1 LKSKNNKIKLYTP
14 TELQRQV
21 HQSNAIIRV
30 VIAGRRFGKNVMALN
45 DMMFKAWTNQ
55 GCLIWWTAL
64 VYKQSKRDYR
74 RFINKWKR
82 VIKNKWDSELRIEL
96 INGSIIE
103 FYSLQE
109 PDNLLGEGI
118 DYLYIDEVARVKKS
132 VWTDILSPMLL
143 DSQGKVLMFSTPKGR
158 NWIYDY
164 FLEGQ
169 KKINNIESWQFK
181 TIDNPYIDN
190 EYYNITRNRLPT
202 DIARQEFDAVFI
214 DTVAGVFQNF
224 HKCIDNNILKTQPE
238 LNHKYRIGIDLAKLQ
253 DWTVCIVLDTKTNE
267 VVAFRRFN
275 QIDYTFQK
283 RHIVSLVQYWSNAD
297 IVIDSTG
304 VGEPIY
310 DDLKRAGCNIIPYSF
325 TNASKVRLIEN
336 LIIKFENQE
345 IKIPGEEFPEL
356 LNELEIFE
364 YKMLPG
370 GSVRYG
376 HPSDKHDDCV
386 ISLAL
391 AVMDGE
397 SEIVLETLEG
407 IDIDKFVID
416 DLLVV

>member
-1 LKSKNNKIKLYTP
+1 MKSKNNKIKLYTP